1 MVDLTIAIPVYNS
14 ALYLENCLESIH
26 FSDKLKIEI
35 IIADDGST
43 DQSIEIIEAYRK
55 RDSRISLYKFN
66 KNQGLIRARKFLL
79 GKASGKYI
87 YFADSDDEVIFD
99 NLIIAYELAAKHDL
113 DVFIGEVLKM
123 GSPNQLVENTQLADR
138 IITGKTFYIFSSKG
152 IFKGIGIW
160 RNIYNRE
167 FLSNHFY
174 YEKEDIFYEDN
185 YIFPD
190 IHMAANRV
198 MYRDL
203 KIYKHFIRPNSI
215 STSNENYYQKIYSRQ
230 IIIKHYLAVYDEA
243 GNDVAFRKATY
254 NFISYSLLE
263 MFKINID
270 SLNKTK
276 VKACYREIPVK
287 AYFFAMKSESRTSK
301 LICPIL
307 LMNKYLGRKLLSTI
321 KRS

>member
-1 MVDLTIAIPVYNS
+1 MIDLTIAIPVYNS

-35 IIADDGST
+35 IIVDDRST
-43 DQSIEIIEAYRK
+43 DQSIEIIEAYQK
-55 RDSRISLYKFN
+55 RDSRISLYKLN
-66 KNQGLIRARKFLL
+66 ENQGLIKARKFLL
-79 GKASGKYI
+79 EKASGRYI
-87 YFADSDDEVIFD
+87 YFADSDDEIIFD

-113 DVFIGEVLKM
+113 DVFIGEALKM
-123 GSPNQLVENTQLADR
+123 GSPNQLVKNTQLADR
-138 IITGKTFYIFSSKG
+138 IITGKTFYVFSSKG
-152 IFKGIGIW
+152 KFKGIGIW

-167 FLSNHFY
+167 FLNNHFH

-203 KIYKHFIRPNSI
+203 KIYKHFIRSNSI
-215 STSNENYYQKIYSRQ
+215 ISSNENYYQKIYSRQ

-243 GNDVAFRKATY
+243 GNDEAFRKATY

-263 MFKINID
+263 MFRID
-270 SLNKTK
+270 IESLDKVK
-276 VKACYREIPVK
+276 VKACYKEIPVK
-287 AYFFAMKSESRTSK
+287 AYFIAMKSDSKMAK

-307 LMNKYLGRKLLSTI
+307 LMNKYLGRKLLSMI
-321 KRS
+321 ERS